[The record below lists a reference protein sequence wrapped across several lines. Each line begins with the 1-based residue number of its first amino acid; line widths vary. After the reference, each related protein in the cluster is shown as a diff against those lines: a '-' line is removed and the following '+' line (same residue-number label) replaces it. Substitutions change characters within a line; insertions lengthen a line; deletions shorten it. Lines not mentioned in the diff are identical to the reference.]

1 MLNVLS
7 TTKFVVDR
15 SKDVKIDL
23 EAIYSFVDGIQREEM
38 QISEI
43 NLSGK
48 RWGFETT
55 SQIIFIF
62 NTINYC
68 YWAGK
73 NEEKWKVKIDGEEL
87 DGAIAL
93 YRCLEKET
101 DNNPD
106 FLTGSYLANL
116 TASNLKAILAGNV
129 MIPLF
134 DQRLKC
140 LHQAGK
146 ILEKQFNNSFTN
158 VLIQSGNDALTLAE
172 LLVNRFSYFNDVS
185 EFRGKKIGFYK
196 RAQLNSKMISDACL
210 SNNKPELNNLS
221 ELTAFA
227 DYKIPQILRDF
238 GVLRYSKE
246 LAQKIDNYELIESN
260 SVAEV
265 EIRSASI
272 WAVETIRQRL
282 GKKFGR
288 ISAAQVDSM
297 LWNLSQTKAKG
308 ELPYHRTLTIAY

>member
-23 EAIYSFVDGIQREEM
+23 DAIHALVDGINREEL
-38 QISEI
+38 QTYET
-43 NLSGK
+43 NLSNK
-48 RWGFETT
+48 NWGFETM

-62 NTINYC
+62 NSINFC

-73 NEEKWKVKIDGEEL
+73 DEEKWKVNINGEEF

-116 TASNLKAILAGNV
+116 TSTNLKAILAGNV
-129 MIPLF
+129 TIPLF

-140 LHQAGK
+140 LHQIGK
-146 ILEKQFNNSFTN
+146 ILEKQFDNSFLN
-158 VLIQSGNDALTLAE
+158 VLAQSDNDALALAE
-172 LLVNRFSYFNDVS
+172 ILVDRFSYFNDVS
-185 EFRGKKIGFYK
+185 DFKGKKIGFYK
-196 RAQLNSKMISDACL
+196 KAQLNSKMISDNLLA
-210 SNNKPELNNLS
+210 NNKPELNNLS

-297 LWNLSQTKAKG
+297 LWNLSQTRKIDF
-308 ELPYHRTLTIAY
+308 PYHRTLTIAY